1 MREKEVSTGDAGCLI
16 VCVVIAALLL
26 TVACICETWER
37 VAKHRAACPCQEL
50 KHGATEDTEPRDH
63 R

>member
-37 VAKHRAACPCQEL
+37 AAKHRAACPCQQQ
-50 KHGATEDTEPRDH
+50 TEEP
-63 R
+63 